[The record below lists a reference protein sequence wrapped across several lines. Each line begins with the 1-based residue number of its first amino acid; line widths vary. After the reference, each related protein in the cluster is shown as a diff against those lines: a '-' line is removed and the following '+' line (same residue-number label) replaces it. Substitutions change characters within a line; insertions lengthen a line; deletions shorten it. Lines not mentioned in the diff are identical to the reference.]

1 MRYTPSGR
9 RWCLRCLGTAA
20 EAQPFGA
27 LVQLSDKQNS
37 VPQDHAGPMVIQAR
51 AGVRCL
57 VFFRRKWEWHGTLVL
72 RRSLLLLCALLG
84 PLLKRGRERN
94 GERWGDGEGWGERGL
109 RFWMDLFLAGSNVTD
124 ELITS
129 WHEMQSLILA
139 LLLPML
145 ADGFCPAGV
154 TTPAFRPATNAGL
167 RARHGINLSG
177 MRMQADGV
185 ELPGT
190 WVLTAKYEVRHGCL
204 GGGGVTA
211 VLLTV

>member
-1 MRYTPSGR
+1 MG
-9 RWCLRCLGTAA
+9 
-20 EAQPFGA
+20 
-27 LVQLSDKQNS
+27 
-37 VPQDHAGPMVIQAR
+37 
-51 AGVRCL
+51 
-57 VFFRRKWEWHGTLVL
+57 
-72 RRSLLLLCALLG
+72 
-84 PLLKRGRERN
+84 
-94 GERWGDGEGWGERGL
+94 
-109 RFWMDLFLAGSNVTD
+109 
-124 ELITS
+124 ITS

-190 WVLTAKYEVRHGCL
+190 WVLTAKYEDTDEVVTKFLTLNADCTVTFPPGEEMERDKRVRWKFVPGAPGDAAVNVNQFWLEVPKRSTLSTTFMDRSFQGTYAPDLRTVTGSIIDGEDEPEYVGKFDFKQIASTPSPAPRAKPGSVDL
-204 GGGGVTA
+204 GDWDGEVDEDA
-211 VLLTV
+211 WLD

>member
-1 MRYTPSGR
+1 MLGFLPTQMGVARNFSAAPVSASSLRSTGPSLEKGAGEERGTMGR
-9 RWCLRCLGTAA
+9 WR
-20 EAQPFGA
+20 
-27 LVQLSDKQNS
+27 
-37 VPQDHAGPMVIQAR
+37 
-51 AGVRCL
+51 GV
-57 VFFRRKWEWHGTLVL
+57 G
-72 RRSLLLLCALLG
+72 
-84 PLLKRGRERN
+84 
-94 GERWGDGEGWGERGL
+94 GERVEI
-109 RFWMDLFLAGSNVTD
+109 WMDLFLAGSNVTD

-211 VLLTV
+211 VLLTG

>member
-1 MRYTPSGR
+1 MGR
-9 RWCLRCLGTAA
+9 WR
-20 EAQPFGA
+20 
-27 LVQLSDKQNS
+27 
-37 VPQDHAGPMVIQAR
+37 
-51 AGVRCL
+51 GV
-57 VFFRRKWEWHGTLVL
+57 G
-72 RRSLLLLCALLG
+72 
-84 PLLKRGRERN
+84 
-94 GERWGDGEGWGERGL
+94 GEG

>member
-1 MRYTPSGR
+1 
-9 RWCLRCLGTAA
+9 
-20 EAQPFGA
+20 
-27 LVQLSDKQNS
+27 
-37 VPQDHAGPMVIQAR
+37 
-51 AGVRCL
+51 
-57 VFFRRKWEWHGTLVL
+57 
-72 RRSLLLLCALLG
+72 
-84 PLLKRGRERN
+84 
-94 GERWGDGEGWGERGL
+94 
-109 RFWMDLFLAGSNVTD
+109 MDLFLAGSNVKE
-124 ELITS
+124 ELITATGAS
-129 WHEMQSLILA
+129 WHKMLSVILA

-154 TTPAFRPATNAGL
+154 TTPVFRPATNAGL

-211 VLLTV
+211 VLLTG